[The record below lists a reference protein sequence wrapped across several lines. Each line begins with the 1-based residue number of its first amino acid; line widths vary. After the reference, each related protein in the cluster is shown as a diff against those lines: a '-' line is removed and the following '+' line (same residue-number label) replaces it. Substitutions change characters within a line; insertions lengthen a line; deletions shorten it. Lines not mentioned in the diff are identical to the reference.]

1 MDRDNL
7 IEQLDRLIRIN
18 KDAET
23 AFLEAAE
30 SIKNSELD
38 TLFKGYAKQH
48 AKFLAELQQ
57 EVERLGGSPSETGTV
72 SGAIHRG
79 WTDLKS
85 TLSGHSAASLLASC
99 ESGEQSAEAAYSE
112 VAKANPSGQTHT
124 LIEAHRNQ
132 IKGFHTRLA
141 RLVGQTKDGVDF
153 PKNE

>member
-1 MDRDNL
+1 MID
-7 IEQLDRLIRIN
+7 QLNRLIAIN
-18 KDAET
+18 KDAEDG
-23 AFLEAAE
+23 FLAAAE

-57 EVERLGGSPSETGTV
+57 EVERLGGNPSSSGTV
-72 SGAIHRG
+72 GGAIHRG

-99 ESGEQSAEAAYSE
+99 DTGEQSADAAYAE
-112 VAKANPSGQTHT
+112 VAKANPSGQTHA
-124 LIEAHRNQ
+124 LIEAQRQQ
-132 IKGFHTRLA
+132 IKAFHTRLA
-141 RLVGQTKDGVDF
+141 RLVGETNDGVDF